1 MYIVFGLSKGRVM
14 RIIKLIV
21 SSALAGIAISIGGIA
36 FLVSGQAWTFPIGLF
51 MVCLFELDL
60 FTGKVSTVERLSRVP
75 DLIIMVISNMFA
87 AMLMGEVM
95 RYAKPQIVD
104 AAVEIC
110 TRKVG
115 EGFALVPLA
124 ILCNVMIYTAVYS
137 YNNRRSAVRMFGLFF
152 ATFIFV
158 LCGFEHCVANA
169 FYFSLAGMVN
179 GSAVAYLVKNAV
191 FNAVGG
197 IAAYRLISLK

>member
-1 MYIVFGLSKGRVM
+1 MNTV
-14 RIIKLIV
+14 KLII
-21 SSALAGIAISIGGIA
+21 SSALAGIAIAIGGVA
-36 FLVSGQAWTFPIGLF
+36 YLVSGQAWTFPIGLF
-51 MVCLFELDL
+51 MVCLFELHL
-60 FTGKVSTVERLSRVP
+60 FTGKVSTASSVSEIP
-75 DLIIMVISNMFA
+75 GLIIMVVSNMLS
-87 AMLMGEVM
+87 AMMMGEVM

-110 TRKVG
+110 TRKMG
-115 EGFALVPLA
+115 EGFALIPLA

-137 YNNRRSAVRMFGLFF
+137 YNNKRSAVRMFGLFF

-169 FYFSLAGMVN
+169 FYFSLAGMVD

-197 IAAYRLISLK
+197 IAAYRLILLKNL

>member
-1 MYIVFGLSKGRVM
+1 MT
-14 RIIKLIV
+14 V

-158 LCGFEHCVANA
+158 LCGFEHCVANMY
-169 FYFSLAGMVN
+169 YFSMAGMWSWKTLGWV
-179 GSAVAYLVKNAV
+179 LVMTAGNS
-191 FNAVGG
+191 VGG
-197 IAAYRLISLK
+197 VIFPLLRKIQRKEAPET

>member
-1 MYIVFGLSKGRVM
+1 M

-36 FLVSGQAWTFPIGLF
+36 FLISGQAWMFPIGLF

-60 FTGKVSTVERLSRVP
+60 FTGKVSTVDRLSRVP
-75 DLIIMVISNMFA
+75 NLIIMVATNMLA
-87 AMLMGEVM
+87 AMMTGEVM
-95 RYAKPQIVD
+95 RYAKPTIID
-104 AAVEIC
+104 MAVKIC
-110 TRKVG
+110 EKKMC
-115 EGFALVPLA
+115 EGFALIPLA

-137 YNNRRSAVRMFGLFF
+137 YNNKRSAVRMFGLYF
-152 ATFIFV
+152 ATMIFV

-169 FYFSLAGMVN
+169 FYFALAGMVD

-197 IAAYRLISLK
+197 ILAYRLTSFK

>member
-1 MYIVFGLSKGRVM
+1 M
-14 RIIKLIV
+14 RIVKLII

-36 FLVSGQAWTFPIGLF
+36 FLVSGQAWMFPIGLF

-60 FTGKVSTVERLSRVP
+60 FTGKVSTVERLARIP
-75 DLIIMVISNMFA
+75 DLVIMVISNMVS
-87 AMLMGEVM
+87 AMMLGEVM
-95 RYAKPQIVD
+95 RYSKPSIV
-104 AAVEIC
+104 APAVEIC
-110 TRKVG
+110 TRKIG
-115 EGFALVPLA
+115 EGFALIPLA

-137 YNNRRSAVRMFGLFF
+137 YKNRRSAVRVFGLYF
-152 ATFIFV
+152 ATVIFV

-179 GSAVAYLVKNAV
+179 GSTVAYLAKNAI

>member
-1 MYIVFGLSKGRVM
+1 M

-36 FLVSGQAWTFPIGLF
+36 FLVSGQAWMFPIGLF

-75 DLIIMVISNMFA
+75 DLIIMVVTNMIT
-87 AMLMGEVM
+87 AMMAGEVM
-95 RYAKPQIVD
+95 RYAKPTIID
-104 AAVEIC
+104 MAV
-110 TRKVG
+110 KVCEKKMG
-115 EGFALVPLA
+115 EGFALIPLA

-137 YNNRRSAVRMFGLFF
+137 YNNKRSAVRMFGLYF
-152 ATFIFV
+152 ATMIFV

-169 FYFSLAGMVN
+169 FYFALAGMVD
-179 GSAVAYLVKNAV
+179 GSVVAYLVKNAV

-197 IAAYRLISLK
+197 ILAYRLTSIK